1 MKSKTRVTRSDD
13 SSEALNNM
21 VEIQRGLCRAKIGY
35 AETIVEP
42 GWAVGHLTDFVS

>member
-21 VEIQRGLCRAKIGY
+21 VEIQRRVVQGEDWLRGDDSGTRVNCR
-35 AETIVEP
+35 P
-42 GWAVGHLTDFVS
+42 LN